1 MNTNMDILI
10 LENFLIKKDKQN
22 DYLKDWKILKKP
34 NETLNLKKN
43 NFTDIEKLYSN
54 IKNVKIGEDYNTTGW
69 IDTNKA
75 DIKDIFEIPNELDTS
90 DFIPEVMSKAIVK
103 YWRDEKFG
111 KEMADVLTELLTLAK
126 SKKIKNLES
135 DEKLS
140 QNMYEMF

>member
-1 MNTNMDILI
+1 
-10 LENFLIKKDKQN
+10 
-22 DYLKDWKILKKP
+22 
-34 NETLNLKKN
+34 
-43 NFTDIEKLYSN
+43 
-54 IKNVKIGEDYNTTGW
+54 
-69 IDTNKA
+69 
-75 DIKDIFEIPNELDTS
+75 
-90 DFIPEVMSKAIVK
+90 MSKAIVK